1 METRGEMTGQK
12 IPSGPREAFACSP
25 WRMAKVKT
33 TVKDLEWLRLWLN
46 HLVLSTCNRCCS
58 SRWWWHRRCGGSTI
72 SGDVHP
78 RTLTLKTK
86 LFKISRQ
93 SSATS
98 WRSVVSRG
106 HLGSLAVERIFL
118 AKDQDHRLSLSPKM
132 VFTRETTENNQ
143 RIYFLTKKMGW
154 AWNMTASYF
163 L

>member
-25 WRMAKVKT
+25 WRVAKVKT
-33 TVKDLEWLRLWLN
+33 TVKDLTSLVESPGPVHLQQVLLFQVMVAQEVWRIHHLW
-46 HLVLSTCNRCCS
+46 
-58 SRWWWHRRCGGSTI
+58 RRPPKNSDLKNKAVSDFQTI
-72 SGDVHP
+72 
-78 RTLTLKTK
+78 
-86 LFKISRQ
+86 
-93 SSATS
+93 ATS

-154 AWNMTASYF
+154 A
-163 L
+163 